1 MMKKAERQPKHL
13 TYGFSL
19 TELIVVIAMIAI
31 LASLALPSYRSA
43 TARSDRATALSD
55 INQIAQALERF
66 YTYNRVYTNDFGNI
80 AMGAAGDFAITSVD
94 GLYHYAINNVAAD
107 DQTYSILATPVA
119 KTNRD
124 VFLLR
129 QNQIGVQQQS
139 SDGVVWSD
147 GWP

>member
-1 MMKKAERQPKHL
+1 MMKREERQPKHL
-13 TYGFSL
+13 IYGFSL
-19 TELIVVIAMIAI
+19 TELIIVIAMITI
-31 LASLALPSYRSA
+31 LASLALPSYRNA

-66 YTYNRVYTNDFGNI
+66 YTYNRVYTNDFGNL
-80 AMGAAGDFAITSVD
+80 AMGAAGKLSIASAD
-94 GLYHYAINNVAAD
+94 GLYHYAINNAAAN
-107 DQTYSILATPVA
+107 DQTYSIVATPVA